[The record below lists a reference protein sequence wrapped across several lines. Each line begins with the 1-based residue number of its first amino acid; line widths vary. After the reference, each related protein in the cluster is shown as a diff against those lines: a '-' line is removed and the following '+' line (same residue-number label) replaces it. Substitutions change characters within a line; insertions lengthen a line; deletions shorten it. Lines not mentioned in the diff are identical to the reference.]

1 MQVDPNTV
9 NKPLPGYGVLKELKS
24 QHNFQK
30 LEVELEA
37 DSTPSLGANEVR
49 KIRTK
54 RGKRTKFQNFFFFR
68 FHKSFSL
75 PWPRLSLPVRRLRH
89 LQFLHE

>member
-1 MQVDPNTV
+1 MSSSTTAKTVNRMQVDPNTV

-30 LEVELEA
+30 LEQELDA

-49 KIRTK
+49 KNQQQERKK
-54 RGKRTKFQNFFFFR
+54 REISRFFFPGSQSR
-68 FHKSFSL
+68 ALVHGSG
-75 PWPRLSLPVRRLRH
+75 
-89 LQFLHE
+89 